1 MRLENNFPKGNGLV
15 LAYRGRV
22 AAAKTF
28 FNLFFEWCLYLTRYL
43 YFPNLLL
50 SMKNVIS
57 AKKSL
62 NLKDKYG

>member
-28 FNLFFEWCLYLTRYL
+28 CNLFFEWCLYSTRYL
-43 YFPNLLL
+43 
-50 SMKNVIS
+50 
-57 AKKSL
+57 
-62 NLKDKYG
+62 